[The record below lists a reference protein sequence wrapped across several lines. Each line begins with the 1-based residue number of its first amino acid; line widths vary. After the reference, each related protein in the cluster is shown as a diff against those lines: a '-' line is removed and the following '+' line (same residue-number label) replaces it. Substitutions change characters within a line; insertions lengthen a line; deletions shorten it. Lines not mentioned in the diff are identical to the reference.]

1 MTPLSPD
8 EIGLTV
14 RLGDN
19 DGTTPF
25 YIYAPGDI
33 DFSVS
38 SKKGNVESVQIFYQ
52 GKELRSFTGHS
63 GTFHLTP
70 DMSEEGNTNL
80 EMRIT
85 VTVDHQKYHETIE
98 HKIQYVKLSE
108 EDFELKEATINR
120 FVFKMT
126 GKKIE
131 NHSYILHYMLN
142 KEVIEDLNNIIIE
155 RKFAQ
160 FSFPTESSIHIA
172 LARKGYENSNTQFY
186 PSVELHIQDKKLGD
200 FRYGFEIFD
209 LESRESVFSSKG
221 QFQSIDPVT
230 GNLLYYDENYGVK
243 NNMYDNHVL
252 DVNYNKI
259 SVFEDASQSSYGAF
273 LQFNNYV
280 IKGARYTNLLPQNNR

>member
-1 MTPLSPD
+1 MSSD
-8 EIGLTV
+8 DIGLTAN
-14 RLGDN
+14 LGNN

-25 YIYAPGDI
+25 SVYGPRDI

-38 SKKGNVESVQIFYQ
+38 AKKGNVESVQIFYQ

-85 VTVDHQKYHETIE
+85 VAVDHQKYHETIE
-98 HKIQYVKLSE
+98 HKIQYVKFSE
-108 EDFELKEATINR
+108 KDFELKEATINR

-131 NHSYILHYMLN
+131 NHSYILHYMLK
-142 KEVIEDLNNIIIE
+142 KEVIEDLDNIIIE

-200 FRYGFEIFD
+200 FCSGYGYTLSHYIDAAHEELYVWSAEELSIFD
-209 LESRESVFSSKG
+209 KDMNE
-221 QFQSIDPVT
+221 
-230 GNLLYYDENYGVK
+230 VK
-243 NNMYDNHVL
+243 NQPMEYT
-252 DVNYNKI
+252 
-259 SVFEDASQSSYGAF
+259 SYLAVTPKTHRGFA
-273 LQFNNYV
+273 L
-280 IKGARYTNLLPQNNR
+280 